1 MSVDSASIDT
11 VFDTDV
17 LVIGGGGA
25 AVRAAVAAYDTGAR
39 TTVALKGQRGRS
51 GATVSPD
58 SAGVAWQAA
67 DGCSS
72 EEDGPEVHFQ
82 NIVNAG
88 LGMADPRLARILAYE
103 ILERTEELENWG
115 LRFIPDPEG
124 NKPHYTGYSCFG
136 DQPRAHGIANS
147 GWGHAGDI
155 VRVLVEQTRQ
165 RDIKVH
171 ENTFITDLIAQGG
184 ECLGALALGPDG
196 EVIAYRAGAVVV
208 AAGGARQ
215 MFPQEPGRTQIDT
228 TGDGYAIA
236 LRAGAELTNMEFTQ
250 YMLHPVRPFPLK
262 VPGSFW
268 TLFPVLRNRHGEDAL
283 SPYLPPGVS
292 REQVMY
298 ERTLHYP
305 FSSRDTSRWLDV
317 AIATEIKEG
326 RGTAEGGL
334 YLDFSKV
341 DLSAFKPSRP
351 QHMPEDYSKPI
362 ELPEGYLQIRP
373 AAHAINGGIRINEQ
387 AEATLRRLFA
397 VGEVAAGPH
406 GADRLGGGMVT
417 NCQVFGERAGR
428 FAGERGLQAGTRELT
443 PESLELP
450 LARLWG
456 YGRGE
461 RGAEDVLVALQEA
474 TGAGLMVTR
483 DERSLQDLIA
493 RIGELIAEWL
503 PQVTVGDAAALRR
516 AIEVENSLVTAE
528 LMARAALTRR
538 ESRGSHF
545 REDYPHQDD
554 ENWRVNIIFR
564 QEDGDLRE
572 ETRTLETDTSY

>member
-1 MSVDSASIDT
+1 MAIENIGVERT
-11 VFDTDV
+11 FDTDV

-25 AVRAAVAAYDTGAR
+25 AVRAAVAAYDAGAK
-39 TTVALKGQRGRS
+39 TTVVLKGQRGRS

-67 DGCSS
+67 DDCSS
-72 EEDGPEVHFQ
+72 QEDSPEVHFQ
-82 NIVNAG
+82 NIIDVG
-88 LGMADPRLARILAYE
+88 LGMADPRLAWILAYE

-115 LRFIPDPEG
+115 LRFIPDPDG
-124 NKPHYTGYSCFG
+124 KKPHYTGYSCFG
-136 DQPRAHGIANS
+136 NQPRAHGIANS

-155 VRVLVEQTRQ
+155 VRVLVEQIKQ
-165 RDIKVH
+165 RDIEVH
-171 ENTFITDLIAQGG
+171 ENTFITDLIVQGG

-236 LRAGAELTNMEFTQ
+236 LRAGAELTNVEFTQ
-250 YMLHPVRPFPLK
+250 YMLHPVPPFPVK

-283 SPYLPPGVS
+283 APYLPPGVS
-292 REQVMY
+292 REQAMY

-305 FSSRDTSRWLDV
+305 FSSRDTSKWLDV
-317 AIATEIKEG
+317 AIATEIREG
-326 RGTAEGGL
+326 RGTTGGGL
-334 YLDFSKV
+334 YLDFSEV
-341 DLSAFKPSRP
+341 DLSTFQPSRP
-351 QHMPEDYSKPI
+351 QHLPEDYARPI

-373 AAHAINGGIRINEQ
+373 AAHAINGGIRIDEQ
-387 AEATLRRLFA
+387 AEATLRGLFA

-428 FAGERGLQAGTRELT
+428 FAGERALQASTRELT

-450 LARLWG
+450 LARLRG
-456 YGRGE
+456 YGQGE
-461 RGAEDVLVALQEA
+461 RSLEGVLVALQQA

-483 DERSLQDLIA
+483 NEKSLQMLVDKI
-493 RIGELIAEWL
+493 RELRAEWL
-503 PQVTVGDAAALRR
+503 PRIAVDDPRMLRR
-516 AIEVENSLVTAE
+516 AVEVENSLLTAE
-528 LMARAALTRR
+528 LMARAALLRR

-545 REDYPHQDD
+545 REDYPYQDD
-554 ENWRVNIIFR
+554 EDWRVNIIFR
-564 QEDGDLRE
+564 QEDRDLLE
-572 ETRTLETDTSY
+572 ETRAL